1 MQFLNDRD
9 DVFPCLQGIELTSID
24 TGLAADALA
33 VVDGNAVGTRRNGAP
48 ITGFLA
54 VMGFIRRTETGF
66 DPPDQGMVIGMSQ
79 TVNQFRVAIDTDRF
93 SFRSPLEH
101 LLI

>member
-1 MQFLNDRD
+1 MD
-9 DVFPCLQGIELTSID
+9 DGDEVFPRLQGIELTSID
-24 TGLAADALA
+24 TSLAADALA
-33 VVDGNAVGTRRNGAP
+33 VVDGNAVGTRRNSAP
-48 ITGFLA
+48 VAGFLA
-54 VMGFIRRTETGF
+54 VMRFIRWAETGF